1 MQAVLSVTSRED
13 PTLISLHGAKI
24 TILFLQEYIITDRKE
39 HLSAYITACSSLLA
53 SIEKLGVPENLDIV
67 ELVFRSFMYLTDEQ
81 MDLPQVQSLVE
92 DSLAIV
98 LGNLEPMSIGLE
110 GSEGEQAELYIDLSN
125 IFFPFLLRL
134 DKKQLSSFAQRFTYR
149 LVNQIP

>member
-1 MQAVLSVTSRED
+1 
-13 PTLISLHGAKI
+13 
-24 TILFLQEYIITDRKE
+24 
-39 HLSAYITACSSLLA
+39 
-53 SIEKLGVPENLDIV
+53 
-67 ELVFRSFMYLTDEQ
+67 MYLTDEQ
-81 MDLPQVQSLVE
+81 MDLPQVQSLVD

-134 DKKQLSSFAQRFTYR
+134 DEKQLSSFAQRFTYR
-149 LVNQIP
+149 LINQIP